1 MSWETLLLKVT
12 SITKSIEKY
21 AFLVIFVNVYMK
33 DGPPCRNMV
42 ELYMARTCRW
52 GILRVIGG
60 DLHLQEADVV
70 ITPANNRLSGREG
83 IDAQIHKAAGEELR
97 QFCRDVSVE
106 QRKSNLPP
114 CPVTTN
120 VVSKPYNLENKF
132 KHIIHVVS
140 PDCRRPNQDESR
152 RQLLPE
158 AYFNLFATLK
168 DMKDVSVVMAPPLS
182 MGVFAYPHREGA
194 RLTLETLLGIMDG
207 EEDPGIKE
215 YNIVV
220 KERNFIKNMRTVY
233 RESED
238 QLPGTDTTMV

>member
-1 MSWETLLLKVT
+1 
-12 SITKSIEKY
+12 
-21 AFLVIFVNVYMK
+21 
-33 DGPPCRNMV
+33 
-42 ELYMARTCRW
+42 MARTCRW
-52 GILRVIGG
+52 GVVRVIGG
-60 DLHLQEADVV
+60 ELHLQEADAV

-83 IDAQIHKAAGEELR
+83 LDAQIHKAAGDELR
-97 QFCRDVSVE
+97 DFCTEVRVE
-106 QRKSNLPP
+106 QRKLNLPP

-120 VVSKPYNLENKF
+120 VVSNSFNLKERF

-152 RQLLPE
+152 RELLPQT
-158 AYFNLFATLK
+158 YHHLFDTLK
-168 DMKDVSVVMAPPLS
+168 GMKDVSVVMAPPLS

-233 RESED
+233 RESND
-238 QLPGTDTTMV
+238 LLPGIDTTMV

>member
-1 MSWETLLLKVT
+1 
-12 SITKSIEKY
+12 
-21 AFLVIFVNVYMK
+21 
-33 DGPPCRNMV
+33 MV

-52 GILRVIGG
+52 GVVRVIGG
-60 DLHLQEADVV
+60 ELHLQEADAV

-83 IDAQIHKAAGEELR
+83 LDAQIHKAAGDELR
-97 QFCRDVSVE
+97 DFCTEVRVE
-106 QRKSNLPP
+106 QRKLNLPP

-120 VVSKPYNLENKF
+120 VVSSSFNLKERF

-152 RQLLPE
+152 RELLPQT
-158 AYFNLFATLK
+158 YHHLFDTLK
-168 DMKDVSVVMAPPLS
+168 GRKDVSVVMAPPLS

-233 RESED
+233 RESND
-238 QLPGTDTTMV
+238 LLPGNDTTMV

>member
-1 MSWETLLLKVT
+1 
-12 SITKSIEKY
+12 
-21 AFLVIFVNVYMK
+21 
-33 DGPPCRNMV
+33 MV

-52 GILRVIGG
+52 GVVRVIGG
-60 DLHLQEADVV
+60 ELHLQEADVV

-83 IDAQIHKAAGEELR
+83 LDAQIHKAAGDELR
-97 QFCRDVSVE
+97 DFCTEVRVE
-106 QRKSNLPP
+106 QRKLNLPP

-120 VVSKPYNLENKF
+120 VVSSAFNLKERF

-152 RQLLPE
+152 RELLPQT
-158 AYFNLFATLK
+158 YHHLFDTLK
-168 DMKDVSVVMAPPLS
+168 GMKDVKVVMAPPLS

-194 RLTLETLLGIMDG
+194 RLTLETILGIMDG

-220 KERNFIKNMRTVY
+220 KERNFINNMRTVY
-233 RESED
+233 RESND
-238 QLPGTDTTMV
+238 LLPGIDTTME

>member
-1 MSWETLLLKVT
+1 
-12 SITKSIEKY
+12 
-21 AFLVIFVNVYMK
+21 
-33 DGPPCRNMV
+33 
-42 ELYMARTCRW
+42 MARTCKW
-52 GILRVIGG
+52 GVVRVIGG
-60 DLHLQEADVV
+60 ELHLQEADVV

-83 IDAQIHKAAGEELR
+83 IDAQIHKAAGDELR
-97 QFCRDVSVE
+97 DFCRGVSVE
-106 QRKSNLPP
+106 QRKLNLPP

-120 VVSKPYNLENKF
+120 VVSSPFNLKERF

-152 RQLLPE
+152 RDLLPQT
-158 AYFNLFATLK
+158 YHHLFDTLK
-168 DMKDVSVVMAPPLS
+168 GMKGVKVVMAPPLS

-233 RESED
+233 RESND
-238 QLPGTDTTMV
+238 LLPGTDTTMA

>member
-1 MSWETLLLKVT
+1 
-12 SITKSIEKY
+12 
-21 AFLVIFVNVYMK
+21 
-33 DGPPCRNMV
+33 
-42 ELYMARTCRW
+42 MARTCKW
-52 GILRVIGG
+52 GIVRVIGG
-60 DLHLQEADVV
+60 DLHLQEADAV

-83 IDAQIHKAAGEELR
+83 LDAQIHKAAGDELR

-106 QRKSNLPP
+106 QRKLNLPP

-120 VVSKPYNLENKF
+120 VVSKPYELEKRF

-140 PDCRRPNQDESR
+140 PDCRRPNQDEAR
-152 RQLLPE
+152 RDLLPA
-158 AYFNLFATLK
+158 AYFNLFETLK
-168 DMKDVSVVMAPPLS
+168 GMKDIKVIMAPPLS
-182 MGVFAYPHREGA
+182 MGVFSYPHREGA

-220 KERNFIKNMRTVY
+220 KERNFINNMRTVY

-238 QLPGTDTTMV
+238 QLPGIDTTMV

>member
-1 MSWETLLLKVT
+1 
-12 SITKSIEKY
+12 
-21 AFLVIFVNVYMK
+21 
-33 DGPPCRNMV
+33 
-42 ELYMARTCRW
+42 MARTCRW
-52 GILRVIGG
+52 GVVRVIGG
-60 DLHLQEADVV
+60 ELHLQEADAV
-70 ITPANNRLSGREG
+70 IIFVNNRLSGREG
-83 IDAQIHKAAGEELR
+83 LDAQIHKAAGDELR
-97 QFCRDVSVE
+97 DFCTEVRVE
-106 QRKSNLPP
+106 QRKLNLPP

-120 VVSKPYNLENKF
+120 VVSSSFNLKERF

-152 RQLLPE
+152 RELLPQT
-158 AYFNLFATLK
+158 YHHLFDTLK
-168 DMKDVSVVMAPPLS
+168 GMKDVSVVMAPPLS

-233 RESED
+233 RESND
-238 QLPGTDTTMV
+238 LLPGTDTTIV

>member
-1 MSWETLLLKVT
+1 
-12 SITKSIEKY
+12 
-21 AFLVIFVNVYMK
+21 
-33 DGPPCRNMV
+33 MV

-52 GILRVIGG
+52 GVVRVIGG
-60 DLHLQEADVV
+60 ELHLQEADVV

-83 IDAQIHKAAGEELR
+83 LDAQIHKAAGDELR
-97 QFCRDVSVE
+97 DFCTEVRVE
-106 QRKSNLPP
+106 QRKLNLPP

-120 VVSKPYNLENKF
+120 VVSESFNLKERF

-152 RQLLPE
+152 RELLPQT
-158 AYFNLFATLK
+158 YHHLFDTLK
-168 DMKDVSVVMAPPLS
+168 GMKDVKVVMAPPLS

-194 RLTLETLLGIMDG
+194 RLTLETILGIMDG

-220 KERNFIKNMRTVY
+220 KERNFINNMRTVY
-233 RESED
+233 RESND
-238 QLPGTDTTMV
+238 LLPGTDTTIV

>member
-1 MSWETLLLKVT
+1 
-12 SITKSIEKY
+12 
-21 AFLVIFVNVYMK
+21 
-33 DGPPCRNMV
+33 MV

-52 GILRVIGG
+52 GVVRVIGG
-60 DLHLQEADVV
+60 ELHLQEADVV

-83 IDAQIHKAAGEELR
+83 LDAQIHKAAGDELR
-97 QFCRDVSVE
+97 DFCTEVRVE
-106 QRKSNLPP
+106 QRKLNLPP

-120 VVSKPYNLENKF
+120 VVSESFNLKERF

-152 RQLLPE
+152 RELLPQT
-158 AYFNLFATLK
+158 YHHLFDTLK
-168 DMKDVSVVMAPPLS
+168 GMKDVKVVMAPPLS

-194 RLTLETLLGIMDG
+194 RLTLETILGIMDG

-220 KERNFIKNMRTVY
+220 KERNFINNMRTVY
-233 RESED
+233 RESND
-238 QLPGTDTTMV
+238 LLPGIDTTIV

>member
-1 MSWETLLLKVT
+1 
-12 SITKSIEKY
+12 
-21 AFLVIFVNVYMK
+21 
-33 DGPPCRNMV
+33 
-42 ELYMARTCRW
+42 MARTCRW
-52 GILRVIGG
+52 GVVRVIGG

-83 IDAQIHKAAGEELR
+83 IDAQIHKAAGDELR
-97 QFCRDVSVE
+97 EFCRGVSVE
-106 QRKSNLPP
+106 QRKLNLPP

-120 VVSKPYNLENKF
+120 VVSSPYNLKERF

-152 RQLLPE
+152 RDLLPQT
-158 AYFNLFATLK
+158 YHHLFDTLK
-168 DMKDVSVVMAPPLS
+168 GMKGIKVVMAPPLS

-207 EEDPGIKE
+207 DEDPGVKE

-220 KERNFIKNMRTVY
+220 KEKNFIKNMRTVY
-233 RESED
+233 RESND
-238 QLPGTDTTMV
+238 LLPGTDTTMV

>member
-1 MSWETLLLKVT
+1 
-12 SITKSIEKY
+12 
-21 AFLVIFVNVYMK
+21 
-33 DGPPCRNMV
+33 
-42 ELYMARTCRW
+42 MARTCRW
-52 GILRVIGG
+52 GVVRVIGG
-60 DLHLQEADVV
+60 DLHLQEGDVV

-83 IDAQIHKAAGEELR
+83 LDAQIHKAAGDELR
-97 QFCRDVSVE
+97 DFCTGVRVE
-106 QRKSNLPP
+106 QRKLNLPP

-120 VVSKPYNLENKF
+120 VVSKPFKLKERF

-152 RQLLPE
+152 RELLPQT
-158 AYFNLFATLK
+158 YHHLFDTLK
-168 DMKDVSVVMAPPLS
+168 GMKSVKVVMAPPLS

-194 RLTLETLLGIMDG
+194 RLTLETILGIMDG

-233 RESED
+233 RESND
-238 QLPGTDTTMV
+238 LLPGIDTTMA

>member
-1 MSWETLLLKVT
+1 
-12 SITKSIEKY
+12 
-21 AFLVIFVNVYMK
+21 
-33 DGPPCRNMV
+33 MV

-52 GILRVIGG
+52 GVVRVIGG
-60 DLHLQEADVV
+60 ELHLQEADAV

-83 IDAQIHKAAGEELR
+83 LDAQIHKAAGDELR
-97 QFCRDVSVE
+97 DICTEVRVE
-106 QRKSNLPP
+106 QRKLNLPP

-120 VVSKPYNLENKF
+120 VVSSSFNLKERF

-152 RQLLPE
+152 RELLPQT
-158 AYFNLFATLK
+158 YHHLFDTLK
-168 DMKDVSVVMAPPLS
+168 GMKDVSVVMAPPLS

-233 RESED
+233 RESND
-238 QLPGTDTTMV
+238 LLPGNDTTMV

>member
-1 MSWETLLLKVT
+1 
-12 SITKSIEKY
+12 
-21 AFLVIFVNVYMK
+21 
-33 DGPPCRNMV
+33 MV

-52 GILRVIGG
+52 GILKVIGG

-83 IDAQIHKAAGEELR
+83 IDALIHNAAGEELR
-97 QFCRDVSVE
+97 EFCRGVSVE

-114 CPVTTN
+114 CPVTSN
-120 VVSKPYNLENKF
+120 VVSKPFNLKKRF
-132 KHIIHVVS
+132 KHIVHVVS
-140 PDCRRPNQDESR
+140 PDCRRPNQDEAR
-152 RQLLPE
+152 RKLLPE
-158 AYFNLFATLK
+158 AYHNLFDTLK
-168 DMKDVSVVMAPPLS
+168 GIKNVKVVAAPPLS

-220 KERNFIKNMRTVY
+220 KERNFINNMRTVY

>member
-1 MSWETLLLKVT
+1 
-12 SITKSIEKY
+12 
-21 AFLVIFVNVYMK
+21 
-33 DGPPCRNMV
+33 MV

-52 GILRVIGG
+52 GVVRVIGG
-60 DLHLQEADVV
+60 ELHLQEGDVV

-83 IDAQIHKAAGEELR
+83 LDAQIHKAAGDELR
-97 QFCRDVSVE
+97 DFCTEVRVE
-106 QRKSNLPP
+106 QRKLNLPP

-120 VVSKPYNLENKF
+120 VVSESFNLKERF

-152 RQLLPE
+152 RELLPQT
-158 AYFNLFATLK
+158 YHHLFDTLK
-168 DMKDVSVVMAPPLS
+168 GMKGVKVVMAPPLS

-194 RLTLETLLGIMDG
+194 RLTLETILGIMDG

-220 KERNFIKNMRTVY
+220 KEKNFIKNMRTVY
-233 RESED
+233 RESND
-238 QLPGTDTTMV
+238 LLPGTDTTMV